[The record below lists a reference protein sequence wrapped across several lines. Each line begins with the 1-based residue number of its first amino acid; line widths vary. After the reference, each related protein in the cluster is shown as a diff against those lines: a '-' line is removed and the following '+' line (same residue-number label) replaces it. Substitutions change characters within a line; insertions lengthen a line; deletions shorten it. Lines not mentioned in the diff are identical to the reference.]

1 MKPLP
6 FKIPRSTHHSLRRQT
21 DDQAFFYDRLHYH
34 PEWQITLILKSEGT
48 LFVGNG
54 MHRFKEGDIFCFG
67 SNLPHLFKN
76 DPLYYSAESPGA
88 RSFSIFFDLHSFGQ
102 EFFNLP
108 ELKAVKSM
116 LFQANKGIS
125 FPSESTSDLANRLT
139 GLAAQEG
146 FPLLLQ
152 FFDLLEQLSQHK
164 PWQFLSN
171 MAYDRAQAESA
182 GKRMDEVLQFIFK
195 HYDRS
200 ISIKEAAEAANLS
213 VPAFCKYFKLHTR
226 KTFISYLNEVRINA
240 ACKLLI
246 DEDFSIGQIAYR
258 VGFNNLSNF
267 NRQFKKLKGLTPS
280 AYQQV
285 YP

>member
-1 MKPLP
+1 MKPLA
-6 FKIPRSTHHSLRRQT
+6 FKIPASTNHSLRRQE

-48 LFVGNG
+48 LFVGDG

-76 DPLYYSAESPGA
+76 DALYYSVDSPGA
-88 RSFSIFFDLHSFGQ
+88 RSFSIFFDQQSFGTK
-102 EFFNLP
+102 FFDLP
-108 ELKAVKSM
+108 ELKAVKHM
-116 LFQANKGIS
+116 LSQANKGIY
-125 FPSESTSDLANRLT
+125 FPNELGGELAELLA
-139 GLAAQEG
+139 GLSRQEG
-146 FPLLLQ
+146 FPLLLH
-152 FFDLLEQLSQHK
+152 FFALLENLSQRK

-171 MAYDRAQAESA
+171 IAYDRAQAESA

-213 VPAFCKYFKLHTR
+213 VPAFCRYFKLHTR
-226 KTFISYLNEVRINA
+226 NTFIGYLNEVRINA

-246 DEDFSIGQIAYR
+246 DQDLSIGQIADV

-267 NRQFKKLKGLTPS
+267 NRQFKKIKGITPR
-280 AYQQV
+280 AYQQF
-285 YP
+285 YQ